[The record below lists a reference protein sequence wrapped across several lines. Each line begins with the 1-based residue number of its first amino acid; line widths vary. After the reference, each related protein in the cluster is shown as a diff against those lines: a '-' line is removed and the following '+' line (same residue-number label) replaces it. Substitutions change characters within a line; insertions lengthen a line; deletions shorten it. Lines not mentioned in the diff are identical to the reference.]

1 MHPCPPSAQ
10 STDAERE
17 TARSLSSGVAMCTC
31 NAGAF
36 IHQQLDS
43 IVNQTVAPD
52 QIVISD
58 DRSDDDTW
66 TVLQSW
72 AAATEAQRGIRVTLL
87 RNDPRL
93 GVTRNFEQ
101 AIRALDTD
109 IIFLADQDDVW
120 TAGKVGAL
128 LACFAADPEL
138 LLVHSDAELIDEQGN
153 DLGKSLF
160 AALRLS
166 EREQALVMQGKF
178 FEVYCRRNLVTG
190 TTAAFRR
197 QLLDVALPF
206 AEDWIHDE
214 WLAACAA
221 SEGKVGML
229 ADKLTQYRQ
238 HRSNVIGIPV
248 GTVSRLT
255 SYAIRVAR
263 TPRNEHLHYK
273 LRRLQAL
280 RGRLVATNPDAADK
294 LALVDEAIAHYV
306 RRIGFGR
313 GPVSRLTS
321 ILHEYKARG
330 YHRFAD
336 GFAGMV
342 RDVIHL

>member
-1 MHPCPPSAQ
+1 MHSRNPSAQ
-10 STDAERE
+10 TTDAERD
-17 TARSLSSGVAMCTC
+17 APRGLSTGVAMCTC

-36 IHQQLDS
+36 IHQQLES
-43 IVNQTVAPD
+43 IVNQTVVPD
-52 QIVISD
+52 QIVVSD

-66 TVLQSW
+66 AVLQSW
-72 AAATEAQRGIRVTLL
+72 AAATQARSGIRVTLL

-93 GVTRNFEQ
+93 GVTKNFEQ
-101 AIRALDTD
+101 AIRSLDTD
-109 IIFLADQDDVW
+109 IIFLADQDDIW
-120 TAGKVGAL
+120 TPGKVEAL

-138 LLVHSDAELIDEQGN
+138 LLAHSDAELIDEQGH

-166 EREQALVMQGKF
+166 EREQMLVSQDRY

-206 AEDWIHDE
+206 AEEWVHDE

-221 SEGKVGML
+221 SEGKVRML

-238 HRSNVIGIPV
+238 HRTNVIGIPV
-248 GTVSRLT
+248 STASRLM
-255 SYAIRVAR
+255 SYAVRVAR

-280 RGRLVATNPDAADK
+280 RSRLVETNPAAADK
-294 LALVDEAIAHYV
+294 LALVDEAIAHYA
-306 RRIGFGR
+306 RRIGFAR
-313 GPVSRLTS
+313 SPVSRLSS

>member
-1 MHPCPPSAQ
+1 
-10 STDAERE
+10 
-17 TARSLSSGVAMCTC
+17 MCTC

-36 IHQQLDS
+36 IHQQLES
-43 IVNQTVAPD
+43 IVNQTVVPD

-58 DRSDDDTW
+58 DRSDDHTW

-72 AAATEAQRGIRVTLL
+72 AAATQAQSRIRVTLL

-101 AIRALDTD
+101 AIRLLDTD
-109 IIFLADQDDVW
+109 IIFLADQDDIW
-120 TAGKVGAL
+120 TAGKVEAL
-128 LACFAADPEL
+128 LACFAADPGL
-138 LLVHSDAELIDEQGN
+138 LLAHSDAELIDEKGH

-166 EREQALVMQGKF
+166 EREQMLVTQDRF

-197 QLLDVALPF
+197 ELLDVALPF
-206 AEDWIHDE
+206 AEDWVHDE

-221 SEGKVGML
+221 SEGKVRML

-238 HRSNVIGIPV
+238 HRTNVIGIPV
-248 GTVSRLT
+248 STASRLM

-280 RGRLVATNPDAADK
+280 RSRIVATNPAAADK
-294 LALVDEAIAHYV
+294 LALVDEAIAHYA
-306 RRIGFGR
+306 RRIGFAR
-313 GPVSRLTS
+313 SPLSRLTS

>member
-1 MHPCPPSAQ
+1 MHSRTPSAQ
-10 STDAERE
+10 TTDAERD
-17 TARSLSSGVAMCTC
+17 APRSLSTGVAMCTC

-36 IHQQLDS
+36 IHQQLES
-43 IVNQTVAPD
+43 IVNQTVVPD
-52 QIVISD
+52 QIVVSD

-66 TVLQSW
+66 AVLQSW
-72 AAATEAQRGIRVTLL
+72 ATATQARSGIRVTLL

-93 GVTRNFEQ
+93 GVTKNFEQ
-101 AIRALDTD
+101 AIRLLDTD
-109 IIFLADQDDVW
+109 IIFLADQDDIW
-120 TAGKVGAL
+120 TAGKVEAL

-138 LLVHSDAELIDEQGN
+138 LLAHSDAELIDEQGH

-166 EREQALVMQGKF
+166 EREQILVTQDRF

-206 AEDWIHDE
+206 AEDWVHDE

-221 SEGKVGML
+221 SEGKVRML

-238 HRSNVIGIPV
+238 HRTNVIGIPV
-248 GTVSRLT
+248 STASRLM
-255 SYAIRVAR
+255 SYAVRVAR

-280 RGRLVATNPDAADK
+280 RSRLVETNPTAADK
-294 LALVDEAIAHYV
+294 LALVDEAIAHYA
-306 RRIGFGR
+306 RRIAFAR
-313 GPVSRLTS
+313 SPVSRLTS

>member
-1 MHPCPPSAQ
+1 MHSRLPSAPTTDVERDAARGL
-10 STDAERE
+10 ST
-17 TARSLSSGVAMCTC
+17 GVAMCTC

-36 IHQQLDS
+36 IHEQLES
-43 IVNQTVAPD
+43 IVNQTVVPD

-58 DRSDDDTW
+58 DRSDDHTW

-72 AAATEAQRGIRVTLL
+72 AQAMQAQSRIRITLL

-101 AIRALDTD
+101 AIRLLDTD
-109 IIFLADQDDVW
+109 IIFLADQDDIW
-120 TAGKVGAL
+120 TAGKVEAL

-138 LLVHSDAELIDEQGN
+138 LLAHSDAELIDEQGH

-166 EREQALVMQGKF
+166 EREQMLVTQDRF

-197 QLLDVALPF
+197 ELLDVALPF
-206 AEDWIHDE
+206 AEDWVHDE

-221 SEGKVGML
+221 SEGKVSML

-238 HRSNVIGIPV
+238 HRTNVIGIPV
-248 GTVSRLT
+248 STASRLM

-263 TPRNEHLHYK
+263 TPRIDHLHYK

-280 RGRLVATNPDAADK
+280 RDRILTTNPAAADK
-294 LALVDEAIAHYV
+294 LALVDEAIAHYA
-306 RRIGFGR
+306 RRIGFAR
-313 GPVSRLTS
+313 SPVSRLTS

>member
-1 MHPCPPSAQ
+1 MRSRNPSAQ
-10 STDAERE
+10 AADAERDVPRRLR
-17 TARSLSSGVAMCTC
+17 TGVAMCTC

-43 IVNQTVAPD
+43 IVNQTVVPD
-52 QIVISD
+52 QIVVSD
-58 DRSDDDTW
+58 DRSDDATW
-66 TVLQSW
+66 AVLESW
-72 AAATEAQRGIRVTLL
+72 AAATQARSGIRVTLL
-87 RNDPRL
+87 RNDSRL
-93 GVTRNFEQ
+93 GVSKNFEQ
-101 AIRALDTD
+101 AIRLVDTD
-109 IIFLADQDDVW
+109 IIFLADQDDIW
-120 TAGKVGAL
+120 TAGKVEAL
-128 LACFAADPEL
+128 LECFAADPEL
-138 LLVHSDAELIDEQGN
+138 LLAHSDAELIDELGR

-166 EREQALVMQGKF
+166 EREQMLVSQDRF

-206 AEDWIHDE
+206 AEDWVHDE

-221 SEGKVGML
+221 FEGKVRML

-238 HRSNVIGIPV
+238 HRTNVIGIPV
-248 GTVSRLT
+248 STAARLM
-255 SYAIRVAR
+255 SYAVRVAR

-273 LRRLQAL
+273 LRRLQTL
-280 RGRLVATNPDAADK
+280 RGRRVETNPTAADK
-294 LALVDEAIAHYV
+294 VALVDEAIAHYA
-306 RRIGFGR
+306 RRSGFAR
-313 GPVSRLTS
+313 NPVSRLTS